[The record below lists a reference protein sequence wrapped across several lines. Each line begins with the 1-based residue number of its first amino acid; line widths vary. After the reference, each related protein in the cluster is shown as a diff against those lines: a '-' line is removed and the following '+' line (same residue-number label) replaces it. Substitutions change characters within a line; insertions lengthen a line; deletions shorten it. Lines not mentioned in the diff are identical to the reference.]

1 MNIISIHFWRNLSL
15 ISAALLLSLLLL
27 ASVVA
32 LLVFIVRKPIR
43 KYKYKD
49 VAFFER
55 LQKYTSPF
63 RNQVM
68 LFITFL
74 AKHQFLIPANII
86 LIIYFLF
93 INKHSWFSIR
103 IAAIALSS
111 LVLMLLLKTL
121 FKRKRPLAPLLK
133 AAKGLSFP
141 SGHAIMAVTFYG
153 VIIYILAHIINNEW
167 LLYLFSAVLIVLML
181 LIGFSRVYLRVHYVS
196 DVIAGF
202 IIGILWLYISLLVL
216 NRMEKYIKNNDEI
229 IFQTSLLKEDF
240 QPTVF

>member
-15 ISAALLLSLLLL
+15 ISAVLLLSLLLL
-27 ASVVA
+27 ASIIA
-32 LLVFIVRKPIR
+32 LLVFIIRKPIR

-49 VAFFER
+49 VAIFER
-55 LQKYTSPF
+55 LQKHTSPS
-63 RNQVM
+63 RNRVM
-68 LFITFL
+68 LFITLL
-74 AKHQFLIPANII
+74 AKHQFLIPANSI

-93 INKHSWFSIR
+93 INKQSWFSIR

-111 LVLMLLLKTL
+111 LVLMLLLKIL

-153 VIIYILAHIINNEW
+153 VIIYILAHIVNNEW
-167 LLYLFSAVLIVLML
+167 LLYFFSAVLIILML

-216 NRMEKYIKNNDEI
+216 NRMEKYIKENNRV
-229 IFQTSLLKEDF
+229 IFQTSLLKEGF
-240 QPTVF
+240 QPPVF